1 MNRCSSKRRFQ
12 RLFTKIIGLLVVIGL
27 FWFGT
32 VSYLA
37 TPRGEIQQ
45 IRWELN
51 RLGEIVGNDWA
62 AGEIAIAIAKDGN
75 LRRAQEVIDSK
86 IDSSY
91 SKAPA
96 LSAIAEAISK
106 LNEPEKGIELL
117 QQALS
122 SANQIDSS
130 YDKASALSA
139 IAEAYGQL
147 NEPQQAS
154 KLLEQ
159 ALTAANQ
166 IDSSSDKASALS
178 AISKVHAELENWGEA
193 RRVSNRITIQDEKAK
208 SLAQVL
214 NTWNEKQKKVK
225 SQKSRQAG

>member
-1 MNRCSSKRRFQ
+1 M
-12 RLFTKIIGLLVVIGL
+12 
-27 FWFGT
+27 
-32 VSYLA
+32 
-37 TPRGEIQQ
+37 
-45 IRWELN
+45 
-51 RLGEIVGNDWA
+51 
-62 AGEIAIAIAKDGN
+62 
-75 LRRAQEVIDSK
+75 
-86 IDSSY
+86 
-91 SKAPA
+91 
-96 LSAIAEAISK
+96 
-106 LNEPEKGIELL
+106 